1 MGYIYYLTIL
11 EADFVACFEAIVKA
25 LQLQNFI
32 TGLGI
37 IDSIVRH

>member
-1 MGYIYYLTIL
+1 MNGLYILFNNL
-11 EADFVACFEAIVKA
+11 EADFVACFEAIDI
-25 LQLQNFI
+25 I